1 MSNFFLAY
9 VQLVRPCRRR
19 SSTRPRAEEVRRRA
33 AEGAVALL
41 QQLQLVVV
49 GVEHPVAPL
58 ASRGAHVGQDV
69 LEELQGRDSI
79 EF

>member
-1 MSNFFLAY
+1 M
-9 VQLVRPCRRR
+9 
-19 SSTRPRAEEVRRRA
+19 RRRA